1 MMKAEQRE
9 SKEDSFQGI
18 QKRKLSSFFF
28 SFFIHKKSRMSAMI
42 LPYLISGY
50 QVGDAEQQIK
60 AEKLASLFQ
69 IITSFSVCTSKF

>member
-1 MMKAEQRE
+1 
-9 SKEDSFQGI
+9 
-18 QKRKLSSFFF
+18 
-28 SFFIHKKSRMSAMI
+28 MSAMI